1 MKTNQRQKIINY
13 INKNGYMTS
22 YKAYMDLG
30 ITQLAT
36 RISELKEQ
44 GYIFTYEWVKKK
56 KQNGQLVKY
65 KKYKLANELIKNEI

>member
-13 INKNGYMTS
+13 INKNGYITS

-44 GYIFTYEWVKKK
+44 GYIFTYEWVRKK